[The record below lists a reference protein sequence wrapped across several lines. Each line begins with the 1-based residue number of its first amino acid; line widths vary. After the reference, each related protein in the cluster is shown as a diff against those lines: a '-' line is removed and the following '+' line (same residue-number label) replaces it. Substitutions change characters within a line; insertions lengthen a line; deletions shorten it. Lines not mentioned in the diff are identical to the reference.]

1 MLKKYKRVFMKRII
15 FLSLIMFSAM
25 FLDAQE
31 IAKKDLHVNIKALMF
46 GQLYSFNVD
55 IYKSENNVKVV
66 YSVLDNLSAKQMLDI
81 FLANNGTDG
90 NGTKFFIN
98 IDSIATLKNLYQ
110 KDSIEFKTKSNLIY
124 SALIDSCFLPNA
136 HQFDNQLPPDVVHIG
151 GVPYKFV
158 FKEDQKK
165 IKEFMAISPADYNYP
180 FLSYFI
186 KETFHLYIKLGH
198 QPILN
203 KTNTNGKFQL

>member
-1 MLKKYKRVFMKRII
+1 MLKKYKREFMKRII

-55 IYKSENNVKVV
+55 IYKSENTVKVI
-66 YSVLDNLSAKQMLDI
+66 YSVLDNLSAKKMLDI

-98 IDSIATLKNLYQ
+98 IDSIATLKNNKPIRRFAITTSVGFLLR
-110 KDSIEFKTKSNLIY
+110 DSQNYLPLKVLKKYYLMN
-124 SALIDSCFLPNA
+124 LIDSKDRSA
-136 HQFDNQLPPDVVHIG
+136 
-151 GVPYKFV
+151 
-158 FKEDQKK
+158 
-165 IKEFMAISPADYNYP
+165 IKN
-180 FLSYFI
+180 LSFATLHTQELI
-186 KETFHLYIKLGH
+186 
-198 QPILN
+198 
-203 KTNTNGKFQL
+203 

>member
-1 MLKKYKRVFMKRII
+1 MKRII

-90 NGTKFFIN
+90 NGPKFFIN
-98 IDSIATLKNLYQ
+98 MESTVL
-110 KDSIEFKTKSNLIY
+110 
-124 SALIDSCFLPNA
+124 
-136 HQFDNQLPPDVVHIG
+136 
-151 GVPYKFV
+151 
-158 FKEDQKK
+158 
-165 IKEFMAISPADYNYP
+165 
-180 FLSYFI
+180 
-186 KETFHLYIKLGH
+186 
-198 QPILN
+198 
-203 KTNTNGKFQL
+203 